1 LVVVAAVVHIM
12 HQLLVVQE
20 EVLRLG
26 FISQVLR
33 VHNIKDITE
42 VREMDSQAS
51 MVLVVEVVVLVDL
64 DKTVRRFH
72 HLKVA
77 MVV

>member
-1 LVVVAAVVHIM
+1 M
-12 HQLLVVQE
+12 
-20 EVLRLG
+20 G
-26 FISQVLR
+26 QVLR

-42 VREMDSQAS
+42 VREMDLQVP

>member
-1 LVVVAAVVHIM
+1 M

-20 EVLRLG
+20 EVLRPG
-26 FISQVLR
+26 FMGQVLR

-42 VREMDSQAS
+42 VREMDLQVP